1 VKVIL
6 LLLFLSSVA
15 VAEVKSE
22 FSGNVEAQGRFS
34 WNNDEAKKDLLQKW
48 NQENFYLL
56 FGNLSGKFDFG
67 NSRVETNW
75 FVRHSYSKLW
85 GDNYLAPQIF
95 NFPNRLVAR
104 DIFKLQYIKQ
114 ENNYQTESILNKLF
128 YELDIKDNKLLF
140 GRMYIN
146 YGQGEIFNPINPF
159 NQPTG
164 LTAISQIAQG
174 NDGIAFKYF
183 MNDAHTMDFFLLG
196 DKRFNGYDGKITR
209 TLWVHGEVQAS
220 EKLQLDY
227 VFGEDQKRD
236 KIGGQANYR
245 FEEAMVF
252 AQVLYQSEYVNLEK
266 DRPSTHLWDVLLGF
280 DQQLTAKWHIRTE
293 GGYQK
298 NNPYVNLATFGER
311 FLPTEYFVAL
321 ANQVEVHPLVK
332 LTGTVI
338 NDLKSGFTYL
348 IAKSTFD
355 IGHSMEAEVYG
366 YTPMAKG
373 DGADN
378 PSQKLVTSDIGV
390 AVRAFF

>member
-1 VKVIL
+1 MKIG
-6 LLLFLSSVA
+6 LFLFLLPILA
-15 VAEVKSE
+15 FAEVKSE

-34 WNNDEAKKDLLQKW
+34 WNNEQAKTDLLQQW
-48 NQENFYLL
+48 DQEKFYLL
-56 FGNLSGKFDFG
+56 YGNLGGKLDFG
-67 NSRVETNW
+67 GSRLETNW
-75 FVRHSYSKLW
+75 FLRHSYSKLY

-104 DIFKLQYIKQ
+104 DMFKLQYIKQ
-114 ENNYQTESILNKLF
+114 ENNYQTESILNKFF
-128 YELDIKDNKLLF
+128 YEFDVKDHKIIV

-174 NDGIAFKYF
+174 NDGAAVKYYL
-183 MNDAHTMDFFLLG
+183 NDGHVIDFLVLG
-196 DKRFNGYDGKITR
+196 DKRFEGYEGEITP
-209 TLWVHGEVQAS
+209 TLWAHGEYQAS

-227 VFGEDQKRD
+227 VLGQDQDRRKL
-236 KIGGQANYR
+236 GGQGNYR

-252 AQVLYQSEYVNLEK
+252 AQVLYQSEYIDE
-266 DRPSTHLWDVLLGF
+266 DRPSTHLWDALLGY
-280 DQQLTAKWHIRTE
+280 DQQLTSKWHLRSE

-298 NNPYVNLATFGER
+298 KNPFANLSTFGER

-321 ANQVEVHPLVK
+321 ANQYEVHPLVK

-338 NDLKSGFTYL
+338 NDLKSGFTYF

-355 IGHSMEAEVYG
+355 LGHSMEAEVYG
-366 YTPMAKG
+366 YTPVSKG
-373 DGADN
+373 DDADN
-378 PSQKLVTSDIGV
+378 PAQKLVTSDIGL
-390 AVRAFF
+390 ALRAFF